1 MLEKLGL
8 SLSLRCGNTDLPRD
22 RFFRM
27 LEADPLRAWYG
38 EEHVLKAA
46 ERGAVG
52 KLLISDEIFRLVDRS
67 SFIDSAL
74 TLDDCAD
81 RQMW

>member
-1 MLEKLGL
+1 
-8 SLSLRCGNTDLPRD
+8 
-22 RFFRM
+22 M

-52 KLLISDEIFRLVDRS
+52 KLLISDEIFR
-67 SFIDSAL
+67 
-74 TLDDCAD
+74 
-81 RQMW
+81 